1 MNGPRS
7 FTLTMTDLPLPTF
20 VTRTFVPK
28 GRVRC
33 AAVKA
38 SDLTLSP
45 FAVLGPLLAL

>member
-28 GRVRC
+28 GSVRC

-38 SDLTLSP
+38 FDLTLSP
-45 FAVLGPLLAL
+45 FAVFGPLLAV